1 MGSNWHPKKE
11 ILHSPSKN
19 TFLGCGGRD
28 FCVVSCC
35 FFCEFEGV
43 SNVEVELGRR
53 FQDLG
58 RWVATIFLNPGG
70 KGVKPWHISVK
81 LTDFCLKRYIVL
93 NSREI
98 PSLKIGPPQ
107 ISRLYLG
114 GLVWWSMYLKTIHPD
129 WYHPASWT
137 LHRLKSS
144 CVSNGRIIFQP
155 SILWSS
161 RLDRKSLEV
170 LPKTV
175 AWWIFWG
182 F

>member
-81 LTDFCLKRYIVL
+81 QETYRDFFLKRYVTYWIVGK
-93 NSREI
+93 
-98 PSLKIGPPQ
+98 SLPLKLAHPRFQDFFWGVWFGEVFTSKLFTQ
-107 ISRLYLG
+107 ID
-114 GLVWWSMYLKTIHPD
+114 I
-129 WYHPASWT
+129 T
-137 LHRLKSS
+137 LPVEHFTLWKVP
-144 CVSNGRIIFQP
+144 VSQKEMTIFQP
-155 SILWSS
+155 SIFL
-161 RLDRKSLEV
+161 
-170 LPKTV
+170 KT
-175 AWWIFWG
+175 
-182 F
+182 